1 MIGIKAWNRPNHKP
15 QIKAMRQENFL
26 VVKPLQMETEKAS
39 MDRPTAISNSSIKL
53 ILIELRG
60 KNSTFLP
67 YKLIKTIFLQFVGLS
82 HSGSRKKSTNKGCRG
97 TTALQTDYK
106 I

>member
-1 MIGIKAWNRPNHKP
+1 MVGIKAWKKPNQRP
-15 QIKAMRQENFL
+15 QTKAMRQENFL

-39 MDRPTAISNSSIKL
+39 MDRPMAISNSSMKV

-82 HSGSRKKSTNKGCRG
+82 QGGSR
-97 TTALQTDYK
+97 
-106 I
+106 